1 MSIEGHR
8 MKNLENI
15 RDGVA
20 AHRPSEMLEIR
31 VVREGVEHTVVV
43 SLTETPRSLRAQPTA
58 AGAFPSAAYLGVFTE
73 ALADEQ
79 RQRLGVQ
86 VEHGVVLA
94 ALRPTSP
101 AARAG
106 LRRGD
111 VVTAVGSIPVKMPE
125 DLRAA
130 VQKAG
135 FGAEVTLEVSRGRER
150 LSIRA
155 RLASAPPGADSLGQ
169 LLELPDR
176 LQRLLEEQA
185 DSTHAPR
192 QVPAIEVWVH
202 ALEQRVRDLEKKL
215 AS

>member
-1 MSIEGHR
+1 
-8 MKNLENI
+8 
-15 RDGVA
+15 
-20 AHRPSEMLEIR
+20 
-31 VVREGVEHTVVV
+31 
-43 SLTETPRSLRAQPTA
+43 
-58 AGAFPSAAYLGVFTE
+58 VFTE
-73 ALADEQ
+73 SLAAEQ
-79 RQRLGVQ
+79 RQRLGVK

-94 ALRPTSP
+94 AMLPTSP

-111 VVTAVGSIPVKMPE
+111 VVTAVDTTPVKMPE

-155 RLASAPPGADSLGQ
+155 RLAAAPPGSDSLGQ

-176 LQRLLEEQA
+176 LRQLLDEQA
-185 DSTHAPR
+185 GFTHAPC
-192 QVPAIEVWVH
+192 QGPAIKQRVH
-202 ALEQRVRDLEKKL
+202 ALEERVRDLEKKL